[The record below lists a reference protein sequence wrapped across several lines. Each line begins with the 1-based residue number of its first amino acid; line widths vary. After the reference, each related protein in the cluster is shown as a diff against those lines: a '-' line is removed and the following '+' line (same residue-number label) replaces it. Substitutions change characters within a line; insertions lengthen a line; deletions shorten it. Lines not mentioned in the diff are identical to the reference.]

1 LRMGWDYDSSSSSS
15 CSGSSTDMAYGDS
28 SVHSDNEQME
38 DIDEEEDL
46 DWYYAVVIGRCRGI
60 FTSVKD
66 ALKHT
71 RGYSNSRFRK
81 FPSFEEAREFLNQYG
96 LQVDHE
102 YEHFDGSRL
111 WFGYAMNGGRG
122 DFPDPLHPNSIV
134 AFCGGRALRNGEE
147 DCNAAYACVFP
158 HKRTWDVVESVEGPW
173 ATNNRAE
180 YMAALAAMERAN
192 IEDRDKT
199 KVLFIYSDSKLLI
212 ESMSKWIY
220 RWRNNGW
227 KTVDG
232 FDIQNQDLL
241 EKLMKA
247 QGNRRVQWRKV
258 RANSGKRYW
267 DAFWNDIARI
277 QARGVTHG
285 NEDD

>member
-1 LRMGWDYDSSSSSS
+1 
-15 CSGSSTDMAYGDS
+15 
-28 SVHSDNEQME
+28 
-38 DIDEEEDL
+38 
-46 DWYYAVVIGRCRGI
+46 
-60 FTSVKD
+60 
-66 ALKHT
+66 
-71 RGYSNSRFRK
+71 
-81 FPSFEEAREFLNQYG
+81 
-96 LQVDHE
+96 
-102 YEHFDGSRL
+102 
-111 WFGYAMNGGRG
+111 
-122 DFPDPLHPNSIV
+122 
-134 AFCGGRALRNGEE
+134 
-147 DCNAAYACVFP
+147 
-158 HKRTWDVVESVEGPW
+158 
-173 ATNNRAE
+173 
-180 YMAALAAMERAN
+180 MERAN

-267 DAFWNDIARI
+267 DAFWNDIASI